1 MLESKNSIPRDFS
14 RFDKLSTEELREII
28 RQDSMLAE
36 DEESD
41 MDAILYIM
49 EVLANREREENNV
62 DIKASWQ
69 SFKENYY
76 PYSSAE
82 PLYQFDDETEQKKT
96 AITALRRWRKP
107 LTKIVSIAAA
117 ICLILLAGT
126 VTAYALGYNLWGAI
140 AVWTHDTFG
149 FYSQEKIQNRKP
161 FPNLTAA
168 LSAYEIQDQLVPTW
182 LPNGFEDDLLK
193 IIEAPKG
200 VTFFS
205 TCKADE
211 SDFVMQ
217 IVSYYPGQTSSWTY
231 ETIGEKVQTYQT
243 NGITHYIMPISTQ
256 TRVLWVC
263 NNNECSIRCSLQ
275 NDDIY
280 RMIDSIYE
288 R

>member
-1 MLESKNSIPRDFS
+1 MLKSKNSIPRNFS

-49 EVLANREREENNV
+49 EVLANREKEENKV
-62 DIKASWQ
+62 DVKAAWQ

-76 PYSSAE
+76 PYDSAE
-82 PLYQFDDETEQKKT
+82 PLYQFDDADEHKKAKAT
-96 AITALRRWRKP
+96 VHRRWRKP

-117 ICLILLAGT
+117 ICLIILAGT

-149 FYSQEKIQNRKP
+149 FYSQEKIQSRKP

-217 IVSYYPGQTSSWTY
+217 IISYYPGQTSSSIY
-231 ETIGEKVQTYQT
+231 ETIGEKVQTYLA

-275 NDDIY
+275 NDDIF

>member
-49 EVLANREREENNV
+49 GVLANREKEENVV
-62 DIKASWQ
+62 DVKAAWQ
-69 SFKENYY
+69 SFKGNYC
-76 PYSSAE
+76 PYDSVE
-82 PLYQFDDETEQKKT
+82 PLYQFDDADEHKKAKAT
-96 AITALRRWRKP
+96 IHRHWRKP

-117 ICLILLAGT
+117 ICLILLTGT

-140 AVWTHDTFG
+140 AVWTQDTFG
-149 FYSQEKIQNRKP
+149 FYSQDRLQRQQP
-161 FPNLTAA
+161 FPNLAAA
-168 LSAYEIQDQLVPTW
+168 LSAYGIQDPLVPTW
-182 LPNGFEDDLLK
+182 LPDGFEEDTLK
-193 IIEAPKG
+193 ITEDPKG
-200 VTFFS
+200 VTFVS
-205 TCKADE
+205 NCKVASNDII
-211 SDFVMQ
+211 VQ
-217 IVSYYPGQTSSWTY
+217 ITSYSSGNASNTIY
-231 ETIGEKVQTYQT
+231 ETVGEKIRLYEV
-243 NGITHYIMPISTQ
+243 NGIEHYIMPISKQ
-256 TRVLWVC
+256 TRVLWIC

-275 NDDIY
+275 DEDIY

>member
-49 EVLANREREENNV
+49 GVLANREKEENVV
-62 DIKASWQ
+62 DVKAAWQ
-69 SFKENYY
+69 SFKGNYC
-76 PYSSAE
+76 PYDSVE
-82 PLYQFDDETEQKKT
+82 PLYQFDDADEHKKAKAT
-96 AITALRRWRKP
+96 IHRHWRKP

-117 ICLILLAGT
+117 ICLILLTGT

-149 FYSQEKIQNRKP
+149 FYSQERLQNQQP
-161 FPNLTAA
+161 FPNLAAA
-168 LSAYEIQDQLVPTW
+168 LSAYGIQDPLVPTW
-182 LPNGFEDDLLK
+182 LPNGFETDVVK
-193 IIEAPKG
+193 ITETPKG
-200 VTFFS
+200 VIFASNCKVGTDEIVVKLTSYSPGNTS
-205 TCKADE
+205 TR
-211 SDFVMQ
+211 
-217 IVSYYPGQTSSWTY
+217 IY
-231 ETIGEKVQTYQT
+231 ETIGEEVRIYQA
-243 NGITHYIMPISTQ
+243 NGIVHYIMPVSNQ
-256 TRVLWVC
+256 TRVLWIC

-275 NDDIY
+275 DDEIY